1 MIFMCIFS
9 CDSTS
14 PIEKALYYV
23 SMQVLLDRKVTKDML
38 KFLIYPS
45 RTSSDEVIFGVG
57 NLDFLTKLLGSFH
70 NHSRKLSGDVG
81 CHLCEFFARK
91 PG

>member
-1 MIFMCIFS
+1 MIFMCIFA

-23 SMQVLLDRKVTKDML
+23 SMQVLVDREVCNDML

-45 RTSSDEVIFGVG
+45 RTSSDEVIDGVK
-57 NLDFLTKLLGSFH
+57 KLKFQ
-70 NHSRKLSGDVG
+70 K
-81 CHLCEFFARK
+81 
-91 PG
+91 